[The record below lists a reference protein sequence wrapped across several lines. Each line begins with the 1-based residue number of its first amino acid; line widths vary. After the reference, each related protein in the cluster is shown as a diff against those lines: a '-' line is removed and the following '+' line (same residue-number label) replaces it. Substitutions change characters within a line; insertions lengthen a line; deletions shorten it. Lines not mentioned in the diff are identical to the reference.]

1 MLDLARDIIG
11 SQPILT
17 AFLAIGVGYLVGQ
30 INIFGFSLG
39 VGAVLF
45 VGLAIGAFAPKAQI
59 IGPIGLTGLIMF
71 LYGIGILYGRQ
82 FFEGMVGAGQK
93 YNLLALV
100 GCLAGL
106 AVALLLGHIFGIK
119 IGHTLGLYAGSM
131 TSTAT
136 LQAALDVMKNK
147 DPSIGYSIA
156 YPFGVIGPILCIYFM
171 TRIVKP
177 KFPAK
182 TQRFHMGEISVGER
196 FAGRRLGDLMAKAP
210 AGLQVTMVRKGGH
223 NIVPTDDTILE
234 NGDAVLVVAE
244 DNEAIATAAAK
255 LGKLSPGRLA
265 SDRADLDYI
274 RVFVG
279 KASAVGIPLAQLPMP
294 AGYPTHLLHVRRYDA
309 DLVPAPDLML
319 EFGDRV
325 GVLAPPDR
333 KEEIRRHFG
342 DTVKAT
348 AEFSYV
354 SLGLGMVMGVLLG
367 LIPIPIPGV
376 GIVTLGIGGGPLIVA
391 LILGKLRRT
400 GPMLWTMP
408 LPANIVL
415 RNFGLAMFLATVGV
429 NAGQPFVRTVAESGF
444 TMLFIGVAVLLTTVF
459 IVLLVGHYL
468 MKIPYDDLVGVAS
481 GATGNPAILVYS
493 TKMAPTERP
502 DIGYAMIFP
511 SMTLVKVI
519 AAQIVGLLTV
529 GKRRLDCAACDFPAA
544 RAAAVVKSLPTGT
557 EEMQDGRP
565 RHPRRSR
572 PSSIRMPTAPP
583 RSRKPSRKS
592 GSRRRD
598 CPFSRRSCL
607 RSWRAAASGSGRSTI
622 PSSPATRS

>member
-1 MLDLARDIIG
+1 MFDLAREVIG
-11 SQPILT
+11 TQPIL
-17 AFLAIGVGYLVGQ
+17 AIFLAIGLGYLVGQ
-30 INIFGFSLG
+30 INLGGFSLG

-45 VGLAIGAFAPKAQI
+45 VVLAIGAFAPKAQI
-59 IGPIGLTGLIMF
+59 TGPIGLTGLIMF

-82 FFEGMVGAGQK
+82 FFEGMVGVGQK

-100 GCLAGL
+100 ACMAGL
-106 AVALLLGHIFGIK
+106 FVALGLGHIFGIK
-119 IGHTLGLYAGSM
+119 IGHTLGIYAGSM

-136 LQAALDVMKNK
+136 LQAALEVMKNK
-147 DPSIGYSIA
+147 DPSVGYSIA
-156 YPFGVIGPILCIYFM
+156 YPFGVLGPILCIYLM
-171 TRIVKP
+171 TQIVRP

-182 TQRFHMGEISVGER
+182 AQRFHMGEISIGPS
-196 FAGRRLGDLMAKAP
+196 FAGKKLDELTADI
-210 AGLQVTMVRKGGH
+210 LSNVQVTMVRKGGR
-223 NIVPTDDTILE
+223 NVVPTPDTILSA
-234 NGDAVLVVAE
+234 GDAVLVVAE
-244 DNEAIATAAAK
+244 SEEAIAKAATE
-255 LGKLSPGRLA
+255 LGALEPGKLA

-279 KASAVGIPLAQLPMP
+279 KASVVGIPLSALPTP
-294 AGYPTHLLHVRRYDA
+294 SGFPTHLLHVRRYDA
-309 DLVPAPDLML
+309 DLVPSPDLML

-325 GVLAPPDR
+325 GVLTPPDR
-333 KEEIRRHFG
+333 KEDIRKHFG

-376 GIVTLGIGGGPLIVA
+376 GTVTLGIGGGPLIVA

-429 NAGQPFVRTVAESGF
+429 NAGQPFVRTVAESGL

-519 AAQIVGLLTV
+519 AAQIVGLLVV
-529 GKRRLDCAACDFPAA
+529 GDA
-544 RAAAVVKSLPTGT
+544 G
-557 EEMQDGRP
+557 
-565 RHPRRSR
+565 
-572 PSSIRMPTAPP
+572 
-583 RSRKPSRKS
+583 
-592 GSRRRD
+592 
-598 CPFSRRSCL
+598 
-607 RSWRAAASGSGRSTI
+607 
-622 PSSPATRS
+622 

>member
-1 MLDLARDIIG
+1 MLDVARDIIG

-17 AFLAIGVGYLVGQ
+17 AFLAIGLGYLVGQ
-30 INIFGFSLG
+30 ISIGGFSLG

-59 IGPIGLTGLIMF
+59 TGPIGLTGLIMF

-82 FFEGMVGAGQK
+82 FFEGMVGVGRK

-100 GCLAGL
+100 ACIASLF
-106 AVALLLGHIFGIK
+106 VALGLGKIFGIK
-119 IGHTLGLYAGSM
+119 LGHTMGLYAGSM
-131 TSTAT
+131 TSTAA

-182 TQRFHMGEISVGER
+182 AQRFHMGEISIGGPSS
-196 FAGRRLGDLMAKAP
+196 GRTLEELMQELP
-210 AGLQVTMVRKGGH
+210 SDVQVTMVRTGGR
-223 NIVPTDDTILE
+223 NFVPTPDTALSA
-234 NGDAVLVVAE
+234 GDAVLIVAE
-244 DNEAIATAAAK
+244 REEDIKEAAAR
-255 LGKLSPGRLA
+255 LGKLQPGVLA

-279 KASAVGIPLAQLPMP
+279 KANVVGVPLSSLPMP
-294 AGYPTHLLHVRRYDA
+294 SGFPSHILHVRRYDA
-309 DLVPAPDLML
+309 DLVPSPDLML
-319 EFGDRV
+319 EFGDRI
-325 GVLAPPDR
+325 GVLLSPDR
-333 KEEIRRHFG
+333 KEEIRKFFG
-342 DTVKAT
+342 DTIKAA

-354 SLGLGMVMGVLLG
+354 SLGVGMVLGVLLG

-376 GIVTLGIGGGPLIVA
+376 GVVTLGIGGGPLIVA

-415 RNFGLAMFLATVGV
+415 RSFGLAMFLATVGV

-444 TMLFIGVAVLLTTVF
+444 TMLFIGVVVLLTTAL

-468 MKIPYDDLVGVAS
+468 LRIPYDDLVGVTS

-519 AAQIVGLLTV
+519 AVQIVGLLA
-529 GKRRLDCAACDFPAA
+529 GGGGA
-544 RAAAVVKSLPTGT
+544 G
-557 EEMQDGRP
+557 G
-565 RHPRRSR
+565 
-572 PSSIRMPTAPP
+572 
-583 RSRKPSRKS
+583 
-592 GSRRRD
+592 
-598 CPFSRRSCL
+598 
-607 RSWRAAASGSGRSTI
+607 
-622 PSSPATRS
+622 

>member
-1 MLDLARDIIG
+1 MLGLAREIIG

-17 AFLAIGVGYLVGQ
+17 AFLAIGLGYLVGQ
-30 INIFGFSLG
+30 ISIGGFSLG

-59 IGPIGLTGLIMF
+59 TGPIGLTGLIMF

-82 FFEGMVGAGQK
+82 FFEGMVGVGQK

-106 AVALLLGHIFGIK
+106 FVALGLGHIFGIK

-182 TQRFHMGEISVGER
+182 TQRFHMGEISIGQG
-196 FAGRRLGDLMAKAP
+196 FAGRRLSELTTEALGD
-210 AGLQVTMVRKGGH
+210 LQVTMIRKGER
-223 NIVPTDDTILE
+223 NLVPTPDTVLSA
-234 NGDAVLVVAE
+234 GDGVLVVAE
-244 DNEAIATAAAK
+244 REEAIAKAAAQ
-255 LGKLSPGRLA
+255 LGKLEPGRLA

-279 KASAVGIPLAQLPMP
+279 KANVVGVPLARLPMP
-294 AGYPTHLLHVRRYDA
+294 AGYPTHLLHVRRYDT
-309 DLVPAPDLML
+309 DLVPTPDLML

-342 DTVKAT
+342 DTVKAA

-354 SLGLGMVMGVLLG
+354 SLGLGMVLGVLLG

-391 LILGKLRRT
+391 LIFGKLRRT

-415 RNFGLAMFLATVGV
+415 RNFGLPLFLATFGL
-429 NAGQPFVRTVAESGF
+429 NAGQPFVPTVAESGF
-444 TMLFIGVAVLLTTVF
+444 TMLFIGMAVLLTTVF
-459 IVLLVGHYL
+459 IVLLVGHYV

-481 GATGNPAILVYS
+481 GAAGN
-493 TKMAPTERP
+493 
-502 DIGYAMIFP
+502 
-511 SMTLVKVI
+511 
-519 AAQIVGLLTV
+519 
-529 GKRRLDCAACDFPAA
+529 
-544 RAAAVVKSLPTGT
+544 
-557 EEMQDGRP
+557 
-565 RHPRRSR
+565 H
-572 PSSIRMPTAPP
+572 
-583 RSRKPSRKS
+583 
-592 GSRRRD
+592 
-598 CPFSRRSCL
+598 
-607 RSWRAAASGSGRSTI
+607 
-622 PSSPATRS
+622 

>member
-1 MLDLARDIIG
+1 MLELARDIIE

-17 AFLAIGVGYLVGQ
+17 AFLAIGLGYLVGQ
-30 INIFGFSLG
+30 ISIFGFSLG

-59 IGPIGLTGLIMF
+59 VGPIGLTGLIMF

-82 FFEGMVGAGQK
+82 FFEGVIGAGRK
-93 YNLLALV
+93 YNLLALIA
-100 GCLAGL
+100 CLAGL
-106 AVALLLGHIFGIK
+106 LVALGLGHIFGIK

-131 TSTAT
+131 TSTAA
-136 LQAALDVMKNK
+136 LQAALEVVKSK

-177 KFPAK
+177 KFPTK
-182 TQRFHMGEISVGER
+182 TQRFHMGEISIGEA
-196 FAGRRLGDLMAKAP
+196 FAGRSLAELTPEALSDV
-210 AGLQVTMVRKGGH
+210 QVTMVRKEGR
-223 NIVPTDDTILE
+223 NFVPSDDTVLST
-234 NGDAVLVVAE
+234 GDAILVVAE
-244 DNEAIATAAAK
+244 TNEAIAAAAAK
-255 LGKLSPGRLA
+255 LGKLQPGQLA

-279 KASAVGIPLAQLPMP
+279 KASAVGIPLSRLPMP
-294 AGYPTHLLHVRRYDA
+294 AGYPAHLLHVRRYDA

-325 GVLAPPDR
+325 GVLTPPDR

-342 DTVKAT
+342 DTVKAA

-354 SLGLGMVMGVLLG
+354 SLGIGMVLGVLLG

-376 GIVTLGIGGGPLIVA
+376 GTVTLGIGGGPLIVA
-391 LILGKLRRT
+391 LIFGKLRRT

-429 NAGQPFVRTVAESGF
+429 NSGQPFVRTVAESGL
-444 TMLFIGVAVLLTTVF
+444 TMLFIGVAILLTTVF
-459 IVLLVGHYL
+459 IVLLVGHYV

-529 GKRRLDCAACDFPAA
+529 GN
-544 RAAAVVKSLPTGT
+544 
-557 EEMQDGRP
+557 
-565 RHPRRSR
+565 
-572 PSSIRMPTAPP
+572 PP
-583 RSRKPSRKS
+583 
-592 GSRRRD
+592 G
-598 CPFSRRSCL
+598 
-607 RSWRAAASGSGRSTI
+607 
-622 PSSPATRS
+622 

>member
-1 MLDLARDIIG
+1 MLDLARDVIG

-30 INIFGFSLG
+30 INIAGFSLG

-59 IGPIGLTGLIMF
+59 TGPIGLTGLIMF

-82 FFEGMVGAGQK
+82 FFEGMVGVGRK

-100 GCLAGL
+100 GCVASLF
-106 AVALLLGHIFGIK
+106 VALVLGKIFGLK
-119 IGHTLGLYAGSM
+119 FGHTLGLYAGSM

-136 LQAALDVMKNK
+136 LQAALDVMNSK

-171 TRIVKP
+171 TQIVKP

-182 TQRFHMGEISVGER
+182 AQRFHMGEISIGQT
-196 FAGRRLGDLMAKAP
+196 FAGKKLEELTSTLTD
-210 AGLQVTMVRKGGH
+210 LQVTMVRKEGR
-223 NIVPTDDTILE
+223 NFVPTSDTVLSA
-234 NGDAVLVVAE
+234 GDAILVVAE
-244 DNEAIATAAAK
+244 REDEIAKAAAQ
-255 LGKLSPGRLA
+255 LGRLEPGRLA

-279 KASAVGIPLAQLPMP
+279 KASVVGVPLASLPMP

-309 DLVPAPDLML
+309 DLVPSPDLML

-325 GVLAPPDR
+325 GVLLPPNR
-333 KEEIRRHFG
+333 KDEIRKFFG
-342 DTVKAT
+342 DTVKAA

-354 SLGLGMVMGVLLG
+354 SLGLGMVFGVLLG
-367 LIPIPIPGV
+367 LIPIPVPGV

-391 LILGKLRRT
+391 LVLGKVRRT
-400 GPMLWTMP
+400 GPLLWTMP

-444 TMLFIGVAVLLTTVF
+444 TMLFIGAAVLLTTVF
-459 IVLLVGHYL
+459 IVLLVGHYVL
-468 MKIPYDDLVGVAS
+468 KIPYDDLVGVAS

-519 AAQIVGLLTV
+519 AVQIVGLL
-529 GKRRLDCAACDFPAA
+529 AAGGA
-544 RAAAVVKSLPTGT
+544 G
-557 EEMQDGRP
+557 G
-565 RHPRRSR
+565 
-572 PSSIRMPTAPP
+572 
-583 RSRKPSRKS
+583 
-592 GSRRRD
+592 
-598 CPFSRRSCL
+598 
-607 RSWRAAASGSGRSTI
+607 
-622 PSSPATRS
+622 